1 MDERSLQVTGT
12 EGMQGMNDQS
22 MDQYLTPQQM
32 QIFQLASAD
41 ANLSMQHATGRGVWS
56 QQEDELLTRAVMQL
70 GPKKWQDIS
79 RFVPTRTS
87 KQCRERWFNCL
98 NPNNKHG
105 AFEPW
110 EDQIII
116 EKQKE
121 IGNRWASIAHLL
133 PGRSSGAVKNRWYSG
148 LKSYHPSASM
158 GNSSLQTNMDTNLDT
173 STITP
178 YPQ

>member
-1 MDERSLQVTGT
+1 MDERGLQVTST
-12 EGMQGMNDQS
+12 DGMQQMTDQPL
-22 MDQYLTPQQM
+22 DQYAALQQM
-32 QIFQLASAD
+32 QLYQLTQPEQAMT
-41 ANLSMQHATGRGVWS
+41 MQHAPGRGVWS

-121 IGNRWASIAHLL
+121 IGNRWSSIAHLL
-133 PGRSSGAVKNRWYSG
+133 PGRSPGAVKNRWYSG
-148 LKSYHPSASM
+148 LKSFHPAASM
-158 GNSSLQTNMDTNLDT
+158 GGTSLNPSLETNLDT
-173 STITP
+173 TQMTP
-178 YPQ
+178 YQS